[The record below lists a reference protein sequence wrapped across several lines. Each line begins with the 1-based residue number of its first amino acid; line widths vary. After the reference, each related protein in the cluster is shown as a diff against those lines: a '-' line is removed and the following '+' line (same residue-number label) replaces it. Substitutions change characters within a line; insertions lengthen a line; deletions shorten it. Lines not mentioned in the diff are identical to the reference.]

1 MPAHSVVMSVL
12 RTPVDAL
19 YRSLAGSGGDGVVR
33 DHLGAPSSIIRLGDA
48 LAPRTPAAA
57 IYEGEAIGRSL

>member
-33 DHLGAPSSIIRLGDA
+33 DHLGAPSSIIRLGNA